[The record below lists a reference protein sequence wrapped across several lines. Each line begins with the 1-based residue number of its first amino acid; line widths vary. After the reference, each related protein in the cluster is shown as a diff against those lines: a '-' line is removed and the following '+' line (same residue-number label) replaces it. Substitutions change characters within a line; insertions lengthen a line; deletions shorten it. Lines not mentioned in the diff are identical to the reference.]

1 MPVRKIKKS
10 YISCVGYFKSYKNNK
25 QLAFESILERDFFTL
40 LEFQQNVLSY
50 EEQPLKIN
58 YQLKASNTRYTP
70 DVLVIYDDG
79 SKKIFE
85 VKYQSDIDSD
95 PELQYKISV
104 LKEEI
109 TKQMSIPFETF
120 TDTQID
126 QINFKNCVFLYK
138 NAFVSENNTITAKIL
153 QTLTNLSAPI
163 TVKSFLELLSS
174 NRTEQ
179 LQFLPYLWHEIFKNT
194 SLINM
199 YQPITMSSLLYLRDP
214 HEQT

>member
-70 DVLVIYDDG
+70 DVLVTYDDG

-109 TKQMSIPFETF
+109 AKQMSIPFETF
-120 TDTQID
+120 TDIQID
-126 QINFKNCVFLYK
+126 KIYFKNCVFLYK
-138 NAFVSENNTITAKIL
+138 NAFISENDAITAKIL
-153 QTLTNLSAPI
+153 LTIANLSAPI

-174 NRTEQ
+174 NPIEQ
-179 LQFLPYLWHEIFKNT
+179 LKFLPYLWHEICKNT

-199 YQPITMSSLLYLRDP
+199 YQPITMSSLLYPRNP
-214 HEQT
+214 HGQT